1 MKAAVVERPGVLAIT
16 NVPEPTVGE
25 HDVLVKVRTASI
37 CNATDNHILNGT
49 FKGGHDFYPQ
59 ILGHETHGEV
69 IAAGSQVKDVPL
81 GKRIVFYTPRGAF
94 CEYTTLDTSSLP
106 WAYVPDEMSHAESPL
121 CEMFHGAFVH
131 TVRTSQIKDGEKV
144 VVIGQGPMGL
154 VVTQCLKA
162 MAQCTVAAI
171 DFQPFRLKKAKELGA
186 DRIYDRSQLG
196 ADEIVAQMKIDI
208 GEVDLAIVC
217 TDRDVAE
224 GEGVYDFATRLLRR
238 RGRMTG
244 LTVAVKGNNHSV
256 NVGRLF
262 EKHILFKR
270 RIDDFYPDDPAE
282 KVAEECRVFQT
293 GVDWVRD
300 GQIDLAALI
309 THRIPLE
316 DIAHGLY
323 LCRARAMET
332 IKVVVEIG

>member
-1 MKAAVVERPGVLAIT
+1 
-16 NVPEPTVGE
+16 
-25 HDVLVKVRTASI
+25 
-37 CNATDNHILNGT
+37 
-49 FKGGHDFYPQ
+49 
-59 ILGHETHGEV
+59 
-69 IAAGSQVKDVPL
+69 
-81 GKRIVFYTPRGAF
+81 
-94 CEYTTLDTSSLP
+94 
-106 WAYVPDEMSHAESPL
+106 
-121 CEMFHGAFVH
+121 
-131 TVRTSQIKDGEKV
+131 
-144 VVIGQGPMGL
+144 MGL

-171 DFQPFRLKKAKELGA
+171 DFQPFRLKKARELGA

-196 ADEIVAQMKIDI
+196 ADEIVAQMKTDL

-256 NVGRLF
+256 NVGKLF
-262 EKHILFKR
+262 EKHILLKR
-270 RIDDFYPDDPAE
+270 KIDDFYADDPAE
-282 KVAEECRVFQT
+282 KVVEECRVFQM
-293 GVDWVRD
+293 GVDWVRA
-300 GQIDLAALI
+300 GKINLAALI
-309 THRIPLE
+309 THHIPLE
-316 DIAHGLY
+316 DVEHGLY